1 MGEDLRKARLPAKIV
16 AIRQETPTIRSF
28 RLDLGGREIGF
39 MAGQWVDFFVTLE
52 GAEAVGGYSITSSPA
67 EQTAISLAVKRD
79 GSDHPVTNWLHEEA
93 QVGDEVEIALGGDFF
108 YEPDEADSVVLIA
121 GGIGLTPL
129 MSIVRSAHE
138 LATRT
143 RLILVYS
150 ASTPDELL
158 FRDELDSIAA
168 VNPRDQVRL
177 HDHPDRARHMGR
189 TQRPHRRRS
198 APSRVHRPR
207 RPLLRVRPPT
217 HDPRDG
223 GDAQGPGGAQTA
235 DQIRAV
241 VVDPLTSSS
250 SSGRRPR
257 LRMSL

>member
-1 MGEDLRKARLPAKIV
+1 MGEDLRKVRLPARIV

-28 RLDLGGREIGF
+28 RLDLGGHKIGF

-93 QVGDEVEIALGGDFF
+93 QVGDEVEIALGGDFY

-143 RLILVYS
+143 RLTLVYS
-150 ASTPDELL
+150 VSTPDELL
-158 FRDELDSIAA
+158 FRQELDSIAA
-168 VNPRDQVRL
+168 VNPRIRCVFTITQTA
-177 HDHPDRARHMGR
+177 PDTWAGHKGR
-189 TQRPHRRRS
+189 ID
-198 APSRVHRPR
+198 AD
-207 RPLLRVRPPT
+207 LLRAESIDLDALFFVCGPP
-217 HDPRDG
+217 PM
-223 GDAQGPGGAQTA
+223 
-235 DQIRAV
+235 IRAMV
-241 VVDPLTSSS
+241 AMLRELGVP
-250 SSGRRPR
+250 RPWIR
-257 LRMSL
+257 YEQWW